1 MKTCYLNH
9 FNIYKWIS
17 SSAEHHPSVALF
29 VMHGGQHLSLNLKF
43 ILAQK
48 NTNDLCLV
56 ISQFLDISSK
66 TVNQTSNWYRMI
78 MMEKI

>member
-1 MKTCYLNH
+1 MKNCYLKH
-9 FNIYKWIS
+9 FDIYKLIS
-17 SSAEHHPSVALF
+17 SSPEHHPSLVLF
-29 VMHGGQHLSLNLKF
+29 VIHGGQHLKF
-43 ILAQK
+43 ILAEK